1 MRYRTLTR
9 NSDFSRT
16 YARGKSFVHPCLVL
30 YVNKNRLGRM
40 RVGLTATKKVGNAVK
55 RNRARRVMRAALE
68 AVLPAEVC
76 TARGL
81 DLVLVARGM
90 TTRVKMQRVA
100 NALEKLLQKAGVLC
114 SAPAETSAQISA
126 TQQTSA
132 ETSAQTSAARQ
143 TPTQT
148 SAETPTQTSAETPA
162 QTTAQTS
169 AQASAQAPPR
179 KTPPQP

>member
-114 SAPAETSAQISA
+114 SAPAEMPAQTSAQQTPAETPAQAPVETSAQPSAQISA
-126 TQQTSA
+126 TQQA
-132 ETSAQTSAARQ
+132 
-143 TPTQT
+143 
-148 SAETPTQTSAETPA
+148 PA
-162 QTTAQTS
+162 QAPAQL
-169 AQASAQAPPR
+169 PPR

>member
-114 SAPAETSAQISA
+114 SAPAEMPAQTSAQAPAETSAQPSAQISA

-132 ETSAQTSAARQ
+132 QPSAQISATQ
-143 TPTQT
+143 TP
-148 SAETPTQTSAETPA
+148 AETPA
-162 QTTAQTS
+162 QAPAQL
-169 AQASAQAPPR
+169 PPR

>member
-114 SAPAETSAQISA
+114 SAPAEMPAQQTPAQPSAARQAPAETTVEISA
-126 TQQTSA
+126 
-132 ETSAQTSAARQ
+132 AQTSAQAPAQ
-143 TPTQT
+143 ALTETTVQT
-148 SAETPTQTSAETPA
+148 SAQAPAETPA
-162 QTTAQTS
+162 QT
-169 AQASAQAPPR
+169 
-179 KTPPQP
+179 

>member
-114 SAPAETSAQISA
+114 SAPAEMPAQTSAQAPAPPPAQTPAQPSAQISATQQTPAQPSAQISA

-132 ETSAQTSAARQ
+132 E
-143 TPTQT
+143 
-148 SAETPTQTSAETPA
+148 
-162 QTTAQTS
+162 
-169 AQASAQAPPR
+169 
-179 KTPPQP
+179 